1 MKKFLTTLFVLS
13 SFSSMV
19 YAEMGVKIGI
29 SGNLGVFEAKAV
41 ETEDNDKGRQDDAM
55 GVFGYGSIFA
65 EKTLGSRFAVGIDYV
80 PTAIESETVDEKR
93 TDQLL
98 SSTENAV
105 TQKVQVDFEDLTT
118 IYALFNVTEN
128 LYVKAGMSQVDVITN
143 EKLGTGSKYGN
154 ASLDGITYGVGYDKA
169 FGSGMFFRVE
179 GNVMQFDSHTFTSSV
194 KGADGTVAKTFNKVN
209 VDEFNGASAKI
220 SIGKTF

>member
-1 MKKFLTTLFVLS
+1 MKKFLTILFVLS

-41 ETEDNDKGRQDDAM
+41 ETENNDKSPKESAM

-65 EKTLGSRFAVGIDYV
+65 EKTLGSRFAVGLDYV
-80 PTAIESETVDEKR
+80 PVAIESETIDESR

-98 SSTENAV
+98 DATANAV
-105 TQKVQVDFEDLTT
+105 TQKVQVDFEHLTT
-118 IYALFNVTEN
+118 IYGLFNVTEN
-128 LYVKAGMSQVDVITN
+128 LYVKAGMSQVDVVTN
-143 EKLGTGSKYGN
+143 ETLGTGSKYGN
-154 ASLDGITYGVGYDKA
+154 ASLDGIMYGVGYDRA
-169 FGSGMFFRVE
+169 FGDGMFFRVE
-179 GNVMQFDSHTFTSSV
+179 GNVMQFDSHTFTSSA
-194 KGADGTVAKTFNKVN
+194 KGPDGAAAKTFNKVT